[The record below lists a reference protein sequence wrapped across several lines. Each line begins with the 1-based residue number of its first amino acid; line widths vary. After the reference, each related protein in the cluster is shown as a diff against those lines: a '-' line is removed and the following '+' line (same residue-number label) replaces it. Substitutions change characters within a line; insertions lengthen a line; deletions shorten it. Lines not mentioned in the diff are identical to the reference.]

1 MVVSCLKDMSDAAF
15 AIFTAKLLPTVER
28 SRIIGVRTP
37 QLRSLAREMLRNG
50 SAQAFMAQLPHR
62 YFEENLL
69 HSLLLS
75 LLKQPVG
82 EVLALVDSFLPFVD
96 NWAVCDQLRP
106 RAFVGNA
113 AFVYPYVRKWL
124 GSEQEYVRRYGIVA
138 SMTYFLDADFD
149 KTMLNDVAR
158 VPATEYYVK
167 MAVAWYFSFA
177 FVKQWESALPYIEQR
192 LLPREV
198 HNKAI
203 QKSVES
209 LRITPERKEYLRSLR
224 WPNRKA

>member
-1 MVVSCLKDMSDAAF
+1 MVVSRLKDMSDAAF
-15 AIFTAKLLPTVER
+15 ALFTAKLLPTVER
-28 SRIIGVRTP
+28 GRIIGVRTP
-37 QLRSLAREMLRNG
+37 QLRALAREMLRNG
-50 SAQAFMAQLPHR
+50 SALEFMEQLPHH

-75 LLKQPVG
+75 QLKLPVG
-82 EVLALVDSFLPFVD
+82 EVLALVDAFLPFVD

-106 RAFVGNA
+106 RAFAGNA
-113 AFVYPYVRKWL
+113 AVVYPYVRKWL
-124 GSEQEYVRRYGIVA
+124 CNRQEYVRRYGIVA
-138 SMTYFLDADFD
+138 SMTYFLDAGFD
-149 KTMLNDVAR
+149 EAMLNDVAR
-158 VPATEYYVK
+158 VPATEYYVM

-177 FVKQWESALPYIEQR
+177 LVKQWDSALPYIEQR

-209 LRITPERKEYLRSLR
+209 LRIPPERKEYLRSLR
-224 WPNRKA
+224 WSNRKA